1 MITLTIMLLQ
11 NQGFFD
17 QLISR
22 IYEGG
27 PLAMSLILISF
38 LLVLFLTVRAAMK
51 LKSPSHIFHK
61 SIALI
66 NQLALLALVIG
77 LFAQFIG
84 LIQIFDAFEAL
95 GDISPAL
102 FAGGLKVTLLAPLFG
117 GFTFLIGRM
126 ATFILNWIRNSEL
139 DKTEVHTSI

>member
-1 MITLTIMLLQ
+1 MITLSIIIVQ
-11 NQGFFD
+11 QEGFFN
-17 QLISR
+17 QLIAR

-27 PLAMSLILISF
+27 PLAMSLIILAF
-38 LLVLFLTVRAAMK
+38 LLVLFLSVRAAMK
-51 LKSPSHIFHK
+51 LKSPSHIFKK
-61 SIALI
+61 SISLI

-95 GDISPAL
+95 GDVSPAL
-102 FAGGLKVTLLAPLFG
+102 LASGLKVTLLAPLFG

-126 ATFILNWIRNSEL
+126 ATFILNWIRNTEL
-139 DKTEVHTSI
+139 DKISSIKN

>member
-1 MITLTIMLLQ
+1 MITFTLSIILLQ
-11 NQGFFD
+11 EKGFFD
-17 QLISR
+17 QLFAR
-22 IYEGG
+22 IHEGG

-38 LLVLFLTVRAAMK
+38 LLILFLVVRSAMK
-51 LKSPSHIFHK
+51 LKSPAHVFQK
-61 SIALI
+61 SISLI
-66 NQLALLALVIG
+66 NQLSLLALVIG

-139 DKTEVHTSI
+139 DKVSSI

>member
-1 MITLTIMLLQ
+1 MITISIMILQ
-11 NQGFFD
+11 EQGFFE
-17 QLISR
+17 QLFAR
-22 IYEGG
+22 INEGG

-51 LKSPSHIFHK
+51 LSAPTHIFKK
-61 SIALI
+61 SILLI
-66 NQLALLALVIG
+66 NQLGLLALVIG

-95 GDISPAL
+95 GDINPTL

-126 ATFILNWIRNSEL
+126 ATFILNWIRDAEL
-139 DKTEVHTSI
+139 DKVSSIKN

>member
-1 MITLTIMLLQ
+1 MIALTILILQ
-11 NQGFFD
+11 QKGFLE

-38 LLVLFLTVRAAMK
+38 LLVLFLIGSAAMK
-51 LKSPSHIFHK
+51 LKAPAHVFKK
-61 SIALI
+61 SISLI
-66 NQLALLALVIG
+66 NQLSLLALVIG

-117 GFTFLIGRM
+117 GFTFLTGRM
-126 ATFILNWIRNSEL
+126 ASFILNWIRNEEL
-139 DKTEVHTSI
+139 DRVSSIKN

>member
-1 MITLTIMLLQ
+1 MFVFLILIVQ
-11 NQGFFD
+11 QKGFFD
-17 QLISR
+17 QLMAR

-27 PLAMSLILISF
+27 PLAMTSILIAF
-38 LLVLFLTVRAAMK
+38 LLVLLLTGRSALK
-51 LKSPSHIFHK
+51 LKAPSHVFHK
-61 SIALI
+61 SITLI
-66 NQLALLALVIG
+66 NQLSLLALVIG

-95 GDISPAL
+95 GDISPSL

-126 ATFILNWIRNSEL
+126 ASFVLNWIRNEDL
-139 DKTEVHTSI
+139 DRISSIKN